1 MFPRL
6 IMRTLLTAM
15 IWATTAAASA
25 AAVTGPAGSIDAL
38 LQQAEQVKS
47 SEPKRFQQ
55 LLQQLQRAG
64 KSATTAQREHI
75 EYLAIYDVA
84 FQGQYEKA
92 MARARMLIEST
103 QDPEM
108 KFRTGVL
115 VANTSTL
122 GRQFTESLR
131 QLETT
136 LGLVDQVKSKELR
149 HQGLGVAAFT
159 YGQVGQHQL
168 ALRYAERILED
179 SPQPRTQCFAN
190 QVKFEALNSLGTLPS
205 RDDSILQAIE
215 QCKTQHEIAAV
226 NTIRVTLAKK
236 WAAEG
241 KRSSAIELLRSNLQE
256 VEATRFAY
264 LIAQV
269 KALIAELLLDKG
281 ELGAAESF
289 ASDTIAQGNTDG
301 NLPSLAS
308 AYRTMYRI
316 AEARDDSDQAL
327 VYFRRYAEVDK
338 AYLNEVKARELAYQ
352 IVRQETLEK
361 SQQIQRLDS
370 QNQLLKLQRKVEQQ
384 AAQNTRL
391 IIILLVLLLATIAY
405 WAYKTKRVQMS
416 LKHLAETDALTGIC
430 NRHHFT
436 QLAER
441 SLAQCERN
449 GEEVAVIMFDLDH
462 FKSINDRFGHPSGDW
477 VLRQVALVCQALCR
491 RIDVLGRLG
500 GEEFAMLMYG
510 CDLRSAIRLAEDC
523 RARLTAID
531 TSETGHRFSIAAS
544 FGVTSTAVSGY
555 VLERLLSDADRMLY
569 RSKEQGRN
577 RVVAYRG
584 THADDRSETPA
595 ESAWPELVGELPAA
609 GPAGRSFGRAG

>member
-1 MFPRL
+1 MVIRWL
-6 IMRTLLTAM
+6 LRTCLMAM
-15 IWATTAAASA
+15 VWTTTAAASA
-25 AAVTGPAGSIDAL
+25 AVVTAQPDQIDGL
-38 LQQAEQVKS
+38 LRQAEQVKS
-47 SEPKRFQQ
+47 SEPKVFQK
-55 LLQQLQRAG
+55 LVDDLQRSKA
-64 KSATTAQREHI
+64 SATESQREQI
-75 EYLAIYDVA
+75 EYLTIYDLT
-84 FQGQYEKA
+84 FQGQYEQA
-92 MARARMLIEST
+92 IARARALIEKSP
-103 QDPEM
+103 DPEM
-108 KFRTGVL
+108 QFRAGVL
-115 VANTSTL
+115 ISNTYTL

-136 LGLVDQVKSKELR
+136 LMLVDQVKSKELR

-179 SPQPRTQCFAN
+179 APQPRTQCFAN
-190 QVKFEALNSLGTLPS
+190 QVKFDALNSLGTLP
-205 RDDSILQAIE
+205 RQDDSILQAIE
-215 QCKTQHEIAAV
+215 QCRSQHEIAAV

-236 WAAEG
+236 WANEG
-241 KRSSAIELLRSNLQE
+241 KRSAAIELLRSNLRE

-281 ELGAAESF
+281 DLGAAESF
-289 ASDTIAQGNTDG
+289 ASDTIAQGGSDG
-301 NLPSLAS
+301 NMPSLAS

-391 IIILLVLLLATIAY
+391 IIVLLVLLLATIAY

-441 SLAQCERN
+441 TLKQCERS

-462 FKSINDRFGHPSGDW
+462 FKSINDRFGHPAGDW
-477 VLRQVALVCQALCR
+477 VLRQVGLVCQSLCR

-531 TSETGHRFSIAAS
+531 TSETGHRFIVTAS

-555 VLERLLSDADRMLY
+555 MLERLLSDADRMLY
-569 RSKEQGRN
+569 QSKERGRN
-577 RVVAYRG
+577 RVAAYRG
-584 THADDRSETPA
+584 TAEEWKESGPGAD
-595 ESAWPELVGELPAA
+595 WPGPDDEPSLVVQVE
-609 GPAGRSFGRAG
+609 RSFGHAG

>member
-1 MFPRL
+1 MLPRVFQRL
-6 IMRTLLTAM
+6 AL
-15 IWATTAAASA
+15 
-25 AAVTGPAGSIDAL
+25 AAVLLGPPLAHAAQEHPREQAQVQSL
-38 LQQAEQVKS
+38 LEKAEQIKS
-47 SEPKRFQQ
+47 SEPKVFQN
-55 LLQQLQRAG
+55 LLVELERSRQFA
-64 KSATTAQREHI
+64 SIHQREQI
-75 EYLAIYDVA
+75 EYLAIYDLT

-92 MARARMLIEST
+92 AERARALIEASA
-103 QDPEM
+103 DPDI
-108 KFRTGVL
+108 KFRAGVL
-115 VANTSTL
+115 IANTYTL

-136 LGLVDQVKSKELR
+136 LTLVEEVKSKDLR

-179 SPQPRTQCFAN
+179 LPQPRTECFAN
-190 QVKFEALNSLGTLPS
+190 QVKFEALNNLATLP
-205 RDDSILQAIE
+205 RQDDSILQAIE

-236 WAAEG
+236 WAGEG
-241 KRSSAIELLRSNLQE
+241 KRDAAIALLRNNLRE
-256 VEATRFAY
+256 VEGTRFAY

-289 ASDTIAQGNTDG
+289 ASETIAQGNMDG

-316 AEARDDSDQAL
+316 AETRNDADQAL

-370 QNQLLKLQRKVEQQ
+370 QNQVLKLQREVERQ
-384 AAQNTRL
+384 AAQNTHL
-391 IIILLVLLLATIAY
+391 VIILLVLLLATIAY
-405 WAYKTKRVQMS
+405 WAYKTKRVQVS
-416 LKHLAETDALTGIC
+416 LKQLAETDALTGIC

-441 SLAQCERN
+441 NLSQCARN
-449 GEEVAVIMFDLDH
+449 GEEAALIMFDLDH
-462 FKSINDRFGHPSGDW
+462 FKSINDRFGHLDGDW
-477 VLRQVALVCQALCR
+477 TLKQVAKVCQSLCR

-523 RARLTAID
+523 RVRITAID
-531 TSETGHRFSIAAS
+531 TTETGHRFQVAAS
-544 FGVTSTAVSGY
+544 FGITSTALSGY
-555 VLERLLSDADRMLY
+555 TLERLLSDADRMLY
-569 RSKEQGRN
+569 QSKEHGRN
-577 RVVAYRG
+577 QVSAF
-584 THADDRSETPA
+584 PA
-595 ESAWPELVGELPAA
+595 EDPEAVPGPLEPVPWPEAIRDLPTAQPKRSLGHVG
-609 GPAGRSFGRAG
+609 

>member
-1 MFPRL
+1 MAFRRL
-6 IMRTLLTAM
+6 SRVFLTAM
-15 IWATTAAASA
+15 MWTMAAAASA
-25 AAVTGPAGSIDAL
+25 TAAVAPSGRVDAL

-47 SEPKRFQQ
+47 SEPKVFQQ
-55 LLQQLQRAG
+55 LLQQLQRERER
-64 KSATTAQREHI
+64 ATTAQREHI
-75 EYLAIYDVA
+75 EYLIIYDVA

-92 MARARMLIEST
+92 TARAHALIERT

-115 VANTSTL
+115 IANTSTL
-122 GRQFTESLR
+122 GRKFTESLR
-131 QLETT
+131 LLETT
-136 LGLVDQVKSKELR
+136 LTLVDQVKSKELR

-179 SPQPRTQCFAN
+179 APQPRTQCFAN
-190 QVKFEALNSLGTLPS
+190 QVKFDALNSLGTLP
-205 RDDSILQAIE
+205 RQDDSILQAIE
-215 QCKTQHEIAAV
+215 QCRSQHEIAAV

-236 WAAEG
+236 WANEG
-241 KRSSAIELLRSNLQE
+241 KRNAAIELLRSNLRE

-281 ELGAAESF
+281 DLGAAESF
-289 ASDTIAQGNTDG
+289 ASDTIAQGGSDG
-301 NLPSLAS
+301 NMPSLAS

-391 IIILLVLLLATIAY
+391 IIVLLVLLLATIAY

-441 SLAQCERN
+441 TLKQCERN

-462 FKSINDRFGHPSGDW
+462 FKSINDRFGHPAGDW
-477 VLRQVALVCQALCR
+477 VLRQVGLVCQSLCR

-531 TSETGHRFSIAAS
+531 TSETGHRFIVTAS

-555 VLERLLSDADRMLY
+555 MLERLLSDADRMLY
-569 RSKEQGRN
+569 QSKERGRN
-577 RVVAYRG
+577 RVAAYRG
-584 THADDRSETPA
+584 AAEEWRESGPGADWPGPDDEPSLVVQA
-595 ESAWPELVGELPAA
+595 E
-609 GPAGRSFGRAG
+609 RSFGHAG

>member
-1 MFPRL
+1 MLSRRL
-6 IMRTLLTAM
+6 LGTCLTALVWM
-15 IWATTAAASA
+15 TVAAANAA
-25 AAVTGPAGSIDAL
+25 AAVAPSGKIDAW
-38 LQQAEQVKS
+38 LQQAEQIKS
-47 SEPKRFQQ
+47 SDPKVFQQ
-55 LLQQLQRAG
+55 LLQQLQQAREL
-64 KSATTAQREHI
+64 ATTAQREHI
-75 EYLAIYDVA
+75 EYLIIYDVA

-92 MARARMLIEST
+92 TTRAHALIGST

-115 VANTSTL
+115 IANTATL

-131 QLETT
+131 LLETT
-136 LGLVDQVKSKELR
+136 LTLVDQVKSRDLR

-179 SPQPRTQCFAN
+179 APQPRTQCFAN
-190 QVKFEALNSLGTLPS
+190 QVKFEALNSLGTLPGQ
-205 RDDSILQAIE
+205 DDSILQAIE
-215 QCKTQHEIAAV
+215 QCKSQHEIAAV

-236 WAAEG
+236 WANQG
-241 KRSSAIELLRSNLQE
+241 KRSAAIDLLRSNLQE

-281 ELGAAESF
+281 DLGAAESF
-289 ASDTIAQGNTDG
+289 ASDTIAQGGSDG
-301 NLPSLAS
+301 NMPSLAS

-391 IIILLVLLLATIAY
+391 IIVLLVLLLATIAY

-441 SLAQCERN
+441 TLKQCERN

-462 FKSINDRFGHPSGDW
+462 FKSINDRFGHPAGDW
-477 VLRQVALVCQALCR
+477 VLRQVALVCQSLCR

-500 GEEFAMLMYG
+500 GEEFALLMYG

-523 RARLTAID
+523 RSRLIAIN
-531 TSETGHRFSIAAS
+531 TLESGHSFSVTAS

-555 VLERLLSDADRMLY
+555 ILERLLSDADRMLY
-569 RSKEQGRN
+569 RSKELGRN
-577 RVVAYRG
+577 RVSAYRG
-584 THADDRSETPA
+584 RAGEREEANSGADWPDLA
-595 ESAWPELVGELPAA
+595 EDSLVGQ
-609 GPAGRSFGRAG
+609 AGRSFGHVR

>member
-1 MFPRL
+1 MPRRWFPRA
-6 IMRTLLTAM
+6 LLTATLWTM
-15 IWATTAAASA
+15 TAAVSA
-25 AAVTGPAGSIDAL
+25 AVVVPSAKVDAL
-38 LQQAEQVKS
+38 LRQAEQVKS
-47 SEPKRFQQ
+47 SDPRMFQQ
-55 LLQQLQRAG
+55 LLQQLQRERA
-64 KSATTAQREHI
+64 SATQTQREHI
-75 EYLAIYDVA
+75 EYLQIYDVA

-92 MARARMLIEST
+92 TARAHTLIEST

-115 VANTSTL
+115 IANTSTL
-122 GRQFTESLR
+122 GRKFTESLR
-131 QLETT
+131 QLETALT
-136 LGLVDQVKSKELR
+136 LVDQVKSQELR

-179 SPQPRTQCFAN
+179 APQPRTQCFAN
-190 QVKFEALNSLGTLPS
+190 QVKFEALNSLGTLPGE
-205 RDDSILQAIE
+205 DDSILQAIE
-215 QCKTQHEIAAV
+215 QCKSQHEIAAV

-241 KRSSAIELLRSNLQE
+241 KRNAAIELLRSNLRE

-281 ELGAAESF
+281 DLGAAESF
-289 ASDTIAQGNTDG
+289 ASDTIAQGSTDG
-301 NLPSLAS
+301 NMPSLAS

-441 SLAQCERN
+441 TLNQCERN

-462 FKSINDRFGHPSGDW
+462 FKSINDRFGHPAGDW
-477 VLRQVALVCQALCR
+477 VLRQVALVCQSLCR

-500 GEEFAMLMYG
+500 GEEFALLMYG

-523 RARLTAID
+523 RARLIAID
-531 TSETGHRFSIAAS
+531 TIGMGHRFSVTAS

-569 RSKEQGRN
+569 RSKELGRN
-577 RVVAYRG
+577 RVTAHREQAG
-584 THADDRSETPA
+584 ERSESAPGADWAGLTDTP
-595 ESAWPELVGELPAA
+595 SLA
-609 GPAGRSFGRAG
+609 GQAGRSFGHAG